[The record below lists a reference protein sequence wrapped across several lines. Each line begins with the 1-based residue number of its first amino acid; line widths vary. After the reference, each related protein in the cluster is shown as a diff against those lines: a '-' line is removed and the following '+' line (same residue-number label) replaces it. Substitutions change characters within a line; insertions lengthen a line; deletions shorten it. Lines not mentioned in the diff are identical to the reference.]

1 MPAEWNRIR
10 NRCDT
15 VKSFDIRVG
24 KTNQINVYYD
34 KYVGGKRIR
43 GSMDCYD
50 VRLTQGIKVNVY
62 CDKYVKNG
70 M

>member
-1 MPAEWNRIR
+1 MPGEWNRIR
-10 NRCDT
+10 NRCDA

-24 KTNQINVYYD
+24 KDNQINVYYD

-43 GSMDCYD
+43 ESMECYD

-62 CDKYVKNG
+62 CDKYVKISK
-70 M
+70 